1 MLDAFIIEEIRRRE
15 RLDERVQPQLERPD
29 SFPFPFP
36 PDAGHPSQRDRQG
49 YDDDDDDSN
58 RGVIILDM

>member
-36 PDAGHPSQRDRQG
+36 PDAGDPAQRDRRG
-49 YDDDDDDSN
+49 YDDDDHEHDN
-58 RGVIILDM
+58 GVIILDM